1 MTTSNEFTERRSAEQ
16 SAQSHEIAFKLLQ
29 QNRLVEC
36 IEELT
41 TALRENHDLL
51 DEEIVSVVIETI
63 YDWKNPE

>member
-1 MTTSNEFTERRSAEQ
+1 MTISNEFTERRSAEFTATNNE
-16 SAQSHEIAFKLLQ
+16 SAFELLQ

-41 TALRENHDLL
+41 AALRKDHDLL